1 MRREIFTPFAFLISR
16 WVKEDIVSP
25 LLLSPLMDISDGK
38 EFGFVFHK
46 ELVVENPA
54 DVSIEPKTL
63 GGAVEMISNFFS
75 QFFFAALAVT

>member
-1 MRREIFTPFAFLISR
+1 
-16 WVKEDIVSP
+16 
-25 LLLSPLMDISDGK
+25 MDISDGK